1 MTLSSKKVIKMNS
14 NAGSPVEVEQFR
26 FPSVM
31 QKAVEESEGT
41 ESVSAEAI
49 DLGNMGISENRLFA
63 EVDERAGALL
73 TEAGRKAEQILQEA
87 MQEAEAMRAEAMERG
102 YAEGYAQG
110 REEGRETARREYEEE
125 KDAELSSF
133 RAELEEVLCSAGR
146 AKEMALKKYMGE
158 LKDCV
163 IAVAEK
169 VVHISLKSGGEVIGR
184 MIVSATEKLK
194 KKEWVKI
201 YLNKEDYD
209 LMLEA
214 DVDVIKELSRL
225 SDNIKFVVME
235 QEDSGN
241 CIIEMP
247 DEIIDASVNTQMDNI
262 RDILDVVRI

>member
-14 NAGSPVEVEQFR
+14 DLHSPVQVECFH
-26 FPSVM
+26 FPSVT
-31 QKAVEESEGT
+31 QKAEAENEGIMSIPVEQ
-41 ESVSAEAI
+41 I
-49 DLGNMGISENRLFA
+49 DLSNKVAEKNRLFA
-63 EVDERAGALL
+63 EVDEKAGVLL
-73 TEAGRKAEQILQEA
+73 AEARRKAEQILQETL
-87 MQEAEAMRAEAMERG
+87 QEAEAIRAEAKERG
-102 YAEGYAQG
+102 YTEGYAQG
-110 REEGRETARREYEEE
+110 WEKGLETARSEYEEE
-125 KDAELSSF
+125 KQAEFSSF
-133 RAELEEVLCSAGR
+133 RAELEEVLHSAGH
-146 AKEMALKKYMGE
+146 AKEMVLKKYMGE

-194 KKEWVKI
+194 RKEWVKI

-214 DVDVIKELSRL
+214 DVDVVKELSRL

-235 QEDSGN
+235 QESSGN

-262 RDILDVVRI
+262 RDILDIVRI